1 MAAAAARPSVAPAA
15 TRPGTRPAD
24 DALSARLWRED
35 LPREHGFE
43 PLEVRGR
50 VPDELRGTLLRNGP
64 DLFGLFGVPYGHPF
78 EGDGAITAARFDA
91 GGVTGAARITQSA
104 GLVEERRA
112 GRMRYGLGAPLWR
125 RLRNFVGGR
134 MKNVANTSVIAW
146 QGRVLALMEAAR
158 PTELALSD
166 LRTIGET
173 DLGGVVR
180 GAFSAHPHRVP
191 PRRASYNFGV
201 DYGRRTT
208 IALYELPDAGPA
220 REVARVPLARP
231 VMIHDFAV
239 TARRAVFLVH
249 PLALDV
255 RRLVVGAS
263 GLDELFT
270 WRDGAA
276 TEVIVVDL
284 DAPHAV
290 TRFETPA
297 FWHWHVAAARDDDDR
312 VVVDL
317 VRYTDASS
325 LRAFARDS
333 AAPLA
338 PGALH
343 RVTIDPAARR
353 LATTPLSDVACEFPL
368 VHPDREAGDWRTV
381 WVTADGDH
389 AIAAIDVAAGA
400 AGAGATLERHVFGPD
415 ERCSEAVVV
424 PKRDGADERDV
435 WLLTLVYD
443 GAADRSGVVVLDGA
457 RLADAPVASA
467 WFDHRIPITFHGTW
481 VPA

>member
-1 MAAAAARPSVAPAA
+1 MAAAARPSTAPAA
-15 TRPGTRPAD
+15 PGPTD
-24 DALSARLWRED
+24 DAVSARLWRED

-64 DLFGLFGVPYGHPF
+64 GLFGLFGVPYGHPF

-104 GLVEERRA
+104 GLAEERAA
-112 GRMRYGLGAPLWR
+112 GGHRFGLRVPLWR
-125 RLRNFVGGR
+125 RVRNFVGGR
-134 MKNVANTSVIAW
+134 MKNTANTSVIAW
-146 QGRVLALMEAAR
+146 QGRVLALMEAAH

-166 LRTIGET
+166 LTTIGET

-191 PRRASYNFGV
+191 ARRARYNFGV
-201 DYGRRTT
+201 EYGRRS
-208 IALYELPDAGPA
+208 AVRLYELPDAGPA
-220 REVARVPLARP
+220 REVTRVPLARP
-231 VMIHDFAV
+231 AMIHDFAV
-239 TARRAVFLVH
+239 TVRRAVFLVH
-249 PLALDV
+249 PLVFDLP
-255 RRLVVGAS
+255 RLVTGAP
-263 GLDELFT
+263 GLAELFA
-270 WRDGAA
+270 WRSGAP
-276 TEVIVVDL
+276 TEVVVVDL

-290 TRFETPA
+290 TRFEVPA
-297 FWHWHVAAARDDDDR
+297 FWHWHVASARDDGDD
-312 VVVDL
+312 VTIDL
-317 VRYTDASS
+317 VRYPDATS
-325 LRAFARDS
+325 LHAFSRDGAR
-333 AAPLA
+333 PLT
-338 PGALH
+338 PGTLH
-343 RVTIDPAARR
+343 RLTVSPGARR
-353 LATTPLSDVACEFPL
+353 LTTAPVCDAPCEFPL

-381 WVTADGDH
+381 WVTADGDR
-389 AIAAIDVAAGA
+389 AIGAIDVTTGRI
-400 AGAGATLERHVFGPD
+400 ERHGFAAT

-424 PKRDGADERDV
+424 PKRDGGGERDV

-457 RLADAPVASA
+457 RLADPPVASA